1 MECCFRLIKKPRLFF
16 FIGVNCIHVFL
27 NNLNCELSGCNIKG
41 ISNRVSSLAQV
52 RDGALRGELFSA

>member
-1 MECCFRLIKKPRLFF
+1 MACCFRLIKKPRLL

-52 RDGALRGELFSA
+52 RDLALRGELFSA